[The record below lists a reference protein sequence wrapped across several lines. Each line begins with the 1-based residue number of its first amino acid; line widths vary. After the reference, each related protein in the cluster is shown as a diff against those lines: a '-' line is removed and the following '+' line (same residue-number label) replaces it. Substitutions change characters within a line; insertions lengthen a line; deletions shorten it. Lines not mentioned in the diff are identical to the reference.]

1 MENKWNHLFICEA
14 QVTNIPFLR
23 GKNTVRIRMHR
34 QRRVLGRVKLELNV
48 TALFYLED
56 SRRIQDLKR
65 REWRSAWGGRERD

>member
-48 TALFYLED
+48 YMQAVGERSV
-56 SRRIQDLKR
+56 SRLYTVTLLI
-65 REWRSAWGGRERD
+65 